1 MRLIHTIDAHT
12 AGEPVRIVTS
22 GIPVLRGGSAR
33 EKRDDFA
40 HRFDHLRAAI
50 LHEPRGHRDM
60 FGAVLVPPDDGSD
73 VHFAVFFM
81 DNGGYLDMCGH
92 GLIGVVTALLHQ
104 GVLDPGE
111 YHGVVRC
118 DTPAGLV
125 TCQVREK
132 RPFGAVVAFR
142 SVPSFAIL
150 LDEEIVVDGIGSVL
164 VDVAYGGNLTAIIDA
179 DRLGLELTVSA
190 LPRLIRFAGLIA
202 PAVEARLREL
212 DACPPGMERVALI
225 EFSSRKAGPQAH
237 MKNVTVFGDGQVDR
251 SPCGTG
257 TCAKMAV
264 LAAKGELPLEADF
277 RHEGILG
284 TVFRGRLVERVEVDG
299 RTAVVPEVEGE
310 SWLTGFHQF
319 VIPEGD
325 PLRSGFLL

>member
-118 DTPAGLV
+118 DTPAGL
-125 TCQVREK
+125 
-132 RPFGAVVAFR
+132 
-142 SVPSFAIL
+142 
-150 LDEEIVVDGIGSVL
+150 
-164 VDVAYGGNLTAIIDA
+164 
-179 DRLGLELTVSA
+179 
-190 LPRLIRFAGLIA
+190 
-202 PAVEARLREL
+202 
-212 DACPPGMERVALI
+212 
-225 EFSSRKAGPQAH
+225 
-237 MKNVTVFGDGQVDR
+237 
-251 SPCGTG
+251 
-257 TCAKMAV
+257 
-264 LAAKGELPLEADF
+264 
-277 RHEGILG
+277 EGILG

-299 RTAVVPEVEGE
+299 RTAVVPEVECE